1 MTSARLTPERA
12 RQHGQAL
19 QDLADQEGMTM
30 EMSASGRTATI
41 TPRDGTDAAG
51 EVAQMMGD
59 VVEAI
64 VEGELPGMPQPV
76 PAPRLYGREYR
87 TVQLALTGGVELYV
101 TTGSEVDLLSR
112 LQPEDAFD
120 LHVSGE
126 VTEHGF
132 KTKRDSDGFPQRVLV
147 IKLKVDSVQET
158 TDRAGGG
165 D

>member
-12 RQHGQAL
+12 RAQARVL
-19 QDLADQEGMTM
+19 QDLLDEGGATM
-30 EMSASGRTATI
+30 STTAS
-41 TPRDGTDAAG
+41 
-51 EVAQMMGD
+51 EVTQMMGD

-87 TVQLALTGGVELYV
+87 TVQLALSGGVELHV

-112 LQPEDAFD
+112 LQPEHAFD

-132 KTKRDSDGFPQRVLV
+132 KTKRDSDGIPQRVLV
-147 IKLKVDSVQET
+147 IKLKVDSIQET